1 MPARCPTCNGE
12 HLETLG
18 KGTERVEERIQGLF
32 PDACVARLDRDT
44 AGGRRL
50 EEILGAMRERTI
62 DILVGTQMVT
72 KGHDFPY
79 VTTVA
84 VLDADSGLNFPDFR
98 AGERT
103 LQLLT
108 QVAGRAGR
116 AQRPGRVLV
125 QTWDPSHVGLQA
137 LKTHDHMSFC
147 QEEIKMRQLMGYPP
161 FAYAAI
167 VRVEGR
173 DPRKV
178 KGLIGY
184 MGDRLREAGAGRDG
198 CSGVRGPA
206 PAVLERIRGR
216 TRHALMITAQDR
228 PRLHELTTL
237 VESIEGSGHD
247 LKVIID
253 IDPYDLL

>member
-1 MPARCPTCNGE
+1 M
-12 HLETLG
+12 G
-18 KGTERVEERIQGLF
+18 KGTERVEERIQALF
-32 PDACVARLDRDT
+32 PDARVARLDRDT

-50 EEILGAMRERTI
+50 EQILGAMREKI

-72 KGHDFPY
+72 KGHDFPF

-125 QTWDPSHVGLQA
+125 QTWDPSHIGLKA
-137 LKTHDHMSFC
+137 LTTHDHMSFC
-147 QEEIKMRQLMGYPP
+147 QEESSMRQLMGYPP
-161 FAYAAI
+161 YAYAAV

-173 DPRKV
+173 NPTKV
-178 KGLIGY
+178 KGLIGF

-198 CSGVRGPA
+198 CSSIRGPA

-216 TRHALMITAQDR
+216 TRHALMITARDR
-228 PRLHELTTL
+228 RRLHELTGL
-237 VESIEGSGHD
+237 IESIEGSGHD
-247 LKVIID
+247 LRVIID